1 MKKQYAKTL
10 SYGGLRKMEQKRI
23 ETSVYVEETEDDM
36 LCNDSLMDAYY
47 HHQNDVEPTL
57 PSEHSICYENLNTT

>member
-1 MKKQYAKTL
+1 
-10 SYGGLRKMEQKRI
+10 
-23 ETSVYVEETEDDM
+23 VEETEDDL